1 MNRTV
6 KRIIVSLICIF
17 LLVGIVC
24 WQIMPPS
31 YSHTMKINWGI
42 SLPVKALCTE
52 VYEKDSGSSFHGD
65 GIRYHVFSY
74 KYEDYIDLM
83 FAWSHTEF
91 NTIFHGSYSEAAT
104 EWLDEIDVPDD
115 QRPNY
120 ENCCYWYKSQEDN
133 SELIIF
139 WDNSTNLLYVVE
151 SFL

>member
-1 MNRTV
+1 MKKRKWLIAIAVFLVLTV
-6 KRIIVSLICIF
+6 VGVSK
-17 LLVGIVC
+17 LL
-24 WQIMPPS
+24 PS
-31 YSHTMKINWGI
+31 YSSTLEANWGI
-42 SLPVKALCTE
+42 SLPWKARLTE
-52 VYEKDSGSSFHGD
+52 IYEKDSGSSFHGD

-83 FAWSHTEF
+83 FAWTPTEF
-91 NTIFHGSYSEAAT
+91 KTISHGNYSEAAT
-104 EWLDEIDVPDD
+104 EWLDEIDVPEG